1 MICKFIVH
9 GGFVMK
15 KWLLIVFASLLAIL
29 IVGCSSDTQVAN
41 LTPEEAIKQVLGMP
55 QDKEKDSGVAKV
67 EKDGSEYVVTYNFFP
82 AGVSDF
88 NSELGV
94 ELTQKI
100 KQLYGNNK
108 QIDKLQFVCY
118 GPYQDDYGNIT
129 WKPVVSFKVSRAIFS
144 KINWDNF
151 SDTNLIKIA
160 EDVKQLR

>member
-1 MICKFIVH
+1 
-9 GGFVMK
+9 MK
-15 KWLLIVFASLLAIL
+15 KWLLILLTSLLAIL
-29 IVGCSSDTQVAN
+29 IVGCSSDSQVAN
-41 LTPEEAIKQVLGMP
+41 LKPEEAIKQALGTQ
-55 QDKEKDSGVAKV
+55 QDKDKDSGVTKV

-100 KQLYGNNK
+100 KQLYEDNK

-118 GPYQDDYGNIT
+118 GPYEDDYGNIT
-129 WKPVVSFKVSRAIFS
+129 WKPVVSFKVNREIFS

-160 EDVKQLR
+160 EDVQQFR